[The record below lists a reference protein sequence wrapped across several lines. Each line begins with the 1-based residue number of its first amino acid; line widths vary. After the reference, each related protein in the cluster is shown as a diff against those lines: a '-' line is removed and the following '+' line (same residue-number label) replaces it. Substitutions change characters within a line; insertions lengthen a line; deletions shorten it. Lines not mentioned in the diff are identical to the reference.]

1 MVPFREYESDMPV
14 EYGKSCHC
22 LSDDSDLQPTCTRL
36 QVLPLNWL
44 ACLRSNEPS
53 AVEFLRSC
61 EYGPLSL
68 ASRGPCTC
76 TYAIEQHKFN
86 VRVLQFSERVGTRLD
101 AKGWQTRVGV
111 SMFCGIISRIA
122 FIKASSHMRDPGLFY
137 IESATCNFICKF
149 FVARGPIR
157 CQSRCLVGRFFKPRI
172 DS

>member
-1 MVPFREYESDMPV
+1 MPV
-14 EYGKSCHC
+14 EYSKSCHC
-22 LSDDSDLQPTCTRL
+22 LSDGSGLQPTCTRL
-36 QVLPLNWL
+36 HVLPLNWL
-44 ACLRSNEPS
+44 ACLRSDGPS

-76 TYAIEQHKFN
+76 TCAIEQHKFN

-111 SMFCGIISRIA
+111 SMFCRIISRIA
-122 FIKASSHMRDPGLFY
+122 FIKASLHMRHPGLIH
-137 IESATCNFICKF
+137 IESATCSFICKF
-149 FVARGPIR
+149 VVARGPIR
-157 CQSRCLVGRFFKPRI
+157 CQSRCLVAKSFTPRT